1 MVNLLNATSIKD
13 KLKDRILENLDSY
26 TSIDKNN
33 VYHLNVSVADLVDEY
48 LEEKK
53 LEEPKLF
60 ITSTAFVKMNMLI
73 QSTSTEIGWY
83 GIVEPHQDINTY
95 IITDILVYP
104 QTVTGATVEQD
115 ETRMFDFEMS
125 LTDEQVNNKR
135 FHGHSHVNMGVGPS
149 TTDETFYQEIL
160 SQVNDYFIILIKNKR
175 NEQTVRFY
183 DIVNGVYYSDLPIYI
198 IDEQGN
204 NINDWYDDMLEN
216 VHRYQPPVV
225 KQTYTTA
232 KTGKTKA
239 AKKEPIV
246 SEQMDFDDILPS
258 NPYDDYEDETYGAGY
273 YEDYWKSWKGWK

>member
-1 MVNLLNATSIKD
+1 MVNLLSAVNIKD
-13 KLKDRILENLDSY
+13 KLKERILENLDTY
-26 TSIDKNN
+26 LSIDRNN
-33 VYHLNVSVADLVDEY
+33 VYHLNMNVADLVKEY
-48 LEEKK
+48 LEEKN

-95 IITDILVYP
+95 IITDIIVYP

-115 ETRMFDFEMS
+115 ETRMFEFEMS

-135 FHGHSHVNMGVGPS
+135 FHGHSHVNMGITPS
-149 TTDETFYQEIL
+149 TIDETFYQEIL

-204 NINDWYDDMLEN
+204 NLNDWYDDMLEN
-216 VHRYQPPVV
+216 VHRYTPPVTKTV
-225 KQTYTTA
+225 YTTA

-239 AKKEPIV
+239 AKKEIE
-246 SEQMDFDDILPS
+246 SEQIKFDDLLPG
-258 NPYDDYEDETYGAGY
+258 NPYDEYEDDTYNASY